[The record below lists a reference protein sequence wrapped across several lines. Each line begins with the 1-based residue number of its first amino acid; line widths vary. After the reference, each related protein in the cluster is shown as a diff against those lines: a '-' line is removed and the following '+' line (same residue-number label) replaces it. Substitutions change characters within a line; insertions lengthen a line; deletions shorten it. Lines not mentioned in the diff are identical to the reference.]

1 MADLRRGGLDGRGGR
16 LEIRYGQKIQVTGIA
31 HPIPSWCHSTLEKCG
46 GASNQYLSKLPSFFD
61 HHALKADAADVLFFA
76 DKRNL
81 PVF

>member
-46 GASNQYLSKLPSFFD
+46 GASTDTY
-61 HHALKADAADVLFFA
+61 
-76 DKRNL
+76 RNCQASSIIMR
-81 PVF
+81 